1 MKNPLLKIAALVAA
15 GALALTG
22 CGGGSTGGSSSSSD
36 NDTVYKIGISQYV
49 SHPSLD
55 AAKEGFKQAL
65 ADAGLKAPRPADM
78 SLATNKIAEALGRPQ
93 PTVQESLQVLT
104 QLYVEK

>member
-22 CGGGSTGGSSSSSD
+22 CGGGSTGGSGSSSSD
-36 NDTVYKIGISQYV
+36 SDTVYKIGISQYV

-65 ADAGLKAPRPADM
+65 ADAGLKVVVDRC
-78 SLATNKIAEALGRPQ
+78 TKIEYLRLLGD
-93 PTVQESLQVLT
+93 
-104 QLYVEK
+104 